1 MDFSKFK
8 PADWLKVGGAAG
20 FIIFGIF
27 LHWAKIEFMGV
38 SETGNNVFDY
48 PVRGILSLLLVLLV
62 GVITLLGHQGKSVG
76 KVQWPIVNV
85 LASAVATVLMLLLV
99 IMGPD
104 ESGFDLKP
112 AIGLY
117 LSLIAT
123 IASLAGSVMAFQAG
137 GGNLNDLKDIN
148 KLKDSF
154 GQGGGSMPPP
164 PPPGA

>member
-20 FIIFGIF
+20 FIVFGIF

-48 PVRGILSLLLVLLV
+48 PVRGIISLLLVLLV

-104 ESGFDLKP
+104 DSGFDLTP